1 MRRLPSYTDP
11 QAEALLSVLGDTSF
25 LLSQGDFAFSFFSQM
40 AGSISTVRFGLQ
52 CACVCPTLCNP
63 MNYSPHQTPLSME
76 FSRQEYWSGLPFPS
90 SGHLPDSGI
99 EPTSSVSPALSG
111 RFFTTSAT
119 WEALGSNEASA
130 NSPWEGHPSP
140 SAHSLLLSFFS
151 LAVGAMCPLIPPE
164 YKLRDNRHLI
174 CLIYHSSLH
183 AQDHCLAYFR
193 TVGSV

>member
-1 MRRLPSYTDP
+1 MVNKTQVSNTK
-11 QAEALLSVLGDTSF
+11 G
-25 LLSQGDFAFSFFSQM
+25 
-40 AGSISTVRFGLQ
+40 
-52 CACVCPTLCNP
+52 CVCERVCTCQLTSVVSSSAALWTVAC
-63 MNYSPHQTPLSME
+63 QAPLSMG
-76 FSRQEYWSGLPFPS
+76 FSRQEYRSGLPFPS

-119 WEALGSNEASA
+119 WEALGSNEASP